1 MKKYNQPALRLLCL
15 LSVGLA
21 ALPLSAAPLVD
32 RLERAARISPLA
44 SESPLTDGQLVG
56 DYLVTVGGSGH
67 VLLRSP
73 SGEIQQAQVPVDV
86 LLTSVHFPDA
96 NNGWAVG
103 HDGVVLHST
112 DGGKTWSKQLDGSAI
127 SALMLKW
134 AEAEMARLELASA
147 AAPDDEA
154 LHTEL
159 ENVIF
164 AFDDAK
170 AGIESGPARPLLDV
184 WFRDAQQGWAV
195 GAYGILVHT
204 RDGGKSWEFVSTL
217 ENPERLHFNAVL
229 GLRDGSLVVAGEG
242 GRLYRSSDD
251 GQHWTVIT
259 PMSPASLYKLQQ
271 LSDGRLL
278 ALGFG
283 GTLLAS
289 QDQGLS
295 WQVIPLPVR
304 AGLYGAAQLADGSLL
319 LTGQGGVVLY
329 STDGQQF
336 KVWQAAAKAPWL
348 GVAQVSAEQLALIG
362 SAGLITMPLAEL
374 TEQLQ

>member
-1 MKKYNQPALRLLCL
+1 M
-15 LSVGLA
+15 
-21 ALPLSAAPLVD
+21 
-32 RLERAARISPLA
+32 
-44 SESPLTDGQLVG
+44 
-56 DYLVTVGGSGH
+56 
-67 VLLRSP
+67 
-73 SGEIQQAQVPVDV
+73 
-86 LLTSVHFPDA
+86 
-96 NNGWAVG
+96 
-103 HDGVVLHST
+103 
-112 DGGKTWSKQLDGSAI
+112 
-127 SALMLKW
+127 
-134 AEAEMARLELASA
+134 
-147 AAPDDEA
+147 
-154 LHTEL
+154 
-159 ENVIF
+159 
-164 AFDDAK
+164 
-170 AGIESGPARPLLDV
+170 
-184 WFRDAQQGWAV
+184 
-195 GAYGILVHT
+195 
-204 RDGGKSWEFVSTL
+204 
-217 ENPERLHFNAVL
+217 
-229 GLRDGSLVVAGEG
+229 
-242 GRLYRSSDD
+242 YRSSDD

-348 GVAQVSAEQLALIG
+348 GVARVFAEQLALIG

-374 TEQLQ
+374 TSSCNECQTERRV